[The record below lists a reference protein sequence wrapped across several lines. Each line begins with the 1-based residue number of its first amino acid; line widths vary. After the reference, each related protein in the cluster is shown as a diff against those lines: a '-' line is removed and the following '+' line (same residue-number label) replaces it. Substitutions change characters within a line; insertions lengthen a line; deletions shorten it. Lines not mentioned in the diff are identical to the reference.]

1 MGMVKLHESTQSHH
15 HLWSEN
21 DDSLLLSTVRNL
33 KSNSMCS
40 DTQSISWKAVQCLMQ
55 THGMYLS
62 SEALRKR
69 FKRIDKTHH
78 WLHAPTCSDTYPNV
92 FDFEVRLPPDGIC
105 QENQKRQ
112 ILFLQESDVAATF
125 KAFVGC
131 VGIEMNR
138 LYQQLEVHSTMLN
151 GALQVSSNDCNEH
164 KYRLLLCTAGAVE
177 TIFEQ
182 MFVTFVK
189 DNPDVD
195 HKSNRLLYQSWFVG
209 AYVFESTRCLNRN
222 EFVNALKNQIVWS
235 KATDTLVVRS
245 VLLDAKQLL
254 KDKHTTGKQKL
265 VLIQT
270 ALATRLQSFEYGTL
284 TTHQTDMLQRLQKL
298 IAAFASHSQNFG
310 QKRIYALINEL
321 VHVCSM

>member
-1 MGMVKLHESTQSHH
+1 MVKSHDSTQSHH

-33 KSNSMCS
+33 KGNSMCS

-69 FKRIDKTHH
+69 FNRIDKTHRL
-78 WLHAPTCSDTYPNV
+78 LHTPTCSDSYPNV

-112 ILFLQESDVAATF
+112 TLFSQESDVAFTF

-131 VGIEMNR
+131 VGIELNR
-138 LYQQLEVHSTMLN
+138 LYERLEMHSTMLN
-151 GALQVSSNDCNEH
+151 GALRVSSDTSKKHPC
-164 KYRLLLCTAGAVE
+164 RLVLCTACAVD

-189 DNPDVD
+189 DNPDTE
-195 HKSNRLLYQSWFVG
+195 HESNRLLYQSWFVG
-209 AYVFESTRCLNRN
+209 AYVFESTRRLNRS
-222 EFVNALKNQIVWS
+222 EFVGALRNKIVWS
-235 KATDTLVVRS
+235 KPTDTLVVRS
-245 VLLDAKQLL
+245 VLFDAKQLL
-254 KDKHTTGKQKL
+254 KDKHTTGKEKL
-265 VLIQT
+265 VLIET
-270 ALATRLQSFEYGTL
+270 ALAAHVQSSKHSTL
-284 TTHQTDMLQRLQKL
+284 TAHQTDMLQRLQEL
-298 IAAFASHSQNFG
+298 IAGFGSHSQNLG
-310 QKRIYALINEL
+310 QKRIHALLNEL
-321 VHVCSM
+321 LHVFQCN